1 MGFCASRASAG
12 IALLA
17 AAGIA
22 AQVAPIPQADE
33 LSGHPYAIKK
43 TWVIGGTGTW
53 DYLTLDPAAGQLF
66 VTHQAEVQ
74 VVDLAGGQV
83 SGRITGFGEARSV
96 VLDPDGRFGY
106 VSDSRNNDIKVFD
119 RRSLKVETS
128 IPLDCAPR
136 SMTLPAQQG
145 ILIAVCGSAI
155 PAPPVESRSSIG
167 RNRPGRAVPRFAAK
181 GDSWIAVIDTR
192 ARAALVYLL
201 EGGDFHI
208 VQPDRD
214 GNVYVTIGPA
224 QRDYDKFSGIYT
236 DRVSNQSIARIDM
249 PALVE
254 DARIALAKRGQSSP
268 SAGFPAPHWDS
279 GDASRRRYVS
289 LFPLDSSCPGPQGLA
304 VDSQNAR
311 LFVACDN
318 QALLVMDSNHGQ
330 ILNTL
335 TTGPGT
341 DAIAYD
347 ENRGLIFAAN
357 GGGYGSLT
365 IVRQHETDSY
375 AVIQNLPTMQQA
387 RTMAIDPSTGLVYL
401 VTALYGAKLDNPP
414 MNGIG
419 TLRLNPVD
427 GSFQV
432 LVVGN

>member
-1 MGFCASRASAG
+1 MGLRALRASVA
-12 IALLA
+12 ISLIA

-22 AQVAPIPQADE
+22 AQVAPIPSSDE
-33 LSGHPYAIKK
+33 LSGSPFAIRK

-66 VTHQAEVQ
+66 VTHQTEVE

-83 SGRITGFGEARSV
+83 LGRITGFGEARSI
-96 VLDPDGRFGY
+96 VLDPDGQFGY
-106 VSDSRNNDIKVFD
+106 VSDSGNHEIKVFD
-119 RRSLKVETS
+119 RRSLRIESS

-145 ILIAVCGSAI
+145 ILIAVCGSAV
-155 PAPPVESRSSIG
+155 PALPVESRPKPG
-167 RNRPGRAVPRFAAK
+167 RSRQGRAVPRAVAK
-181 GDSWIAVIDTR
+181 GDSWIAVIDTGTR
-192 ARAALVYLL
+192 AVLVYLIV
-201 EGGDFHI
+201 GGDSHI
-208 VQPDRD
+208 AQPDRE
-214 GNVYVTIGPA
+214 GKVYVTIGPA
-224 QRDYDKFSGIYT
+224 QHDDNRFAETYKSD
-236 DRVSNQSIARIDM
+236 VSSQGIARIDV

-254 DARIALAKRGQSSP
+254 DARLALAKRGHSAP
-268 SAGFPAPHWDS
+268 SGAFPAPHWDS
-279 GDASRRRYVS
+279 DDASRRRYVS
-289 LFPLDSSCPGPQGLA
+289 LFPLDSSCPSPQGLA

-318 QALLVMDSNHGQ
+318 QAMLVMDSNRGQ
-330 ILNTL
+330 VLNTL

-347 ENRGLIFAAN
+347 ENRGLIFTAN

-365 IVRQHETDSY
+365 IVRQHQTDSY
-375 AVIQNLPTMQQA
+375 AVLQNLPTMEQA
-387 RTMAIDPSTGLVYL
+387 RTMAVDPSTGLVYL
-401 VTALYGAKLDNPP
+401 VTTLYGAKLDHPP

-419 TLRLNPVD
+419 TLKLNPVE